1 MFDISL
7 LSALGESV
15 IESERSTHTPL
26 ILIVILLVLAMT
38 LVITFLRS
46 FRRCPSNKVLVIY
59 GKTGSGASRT
69 IHGGAAI
76 VWPLIQACEYLDLE
90 PFVVPIDLKNAL
102 SQENIRVS
110 VPTTVTAAISY
121 KPELMQNAAV
131 RLLCMNRIGIQR
143 QAEDIIL
150 GQMRAVIATMKIQE
164 INSDRQAF
172 LYKVNEAV
180 SVELEK
186 IGLEVINVNIKDI
199 TDESGYIEAIGRK
212 AASQAINQ
220 AAIDVSE
227 QERLGNIGV
236 AERQRDMRKA
246 VASANAEA
254 EIGEAQAD
262 RERRTKIAT
271 ASAEAQI
278 GEASADRDRRQQI
291 ATLDAQAVNNE
302 TEANAKK
309 ASYNANQKVAEQEAR
324 QRAEVVAKQADGQI
338 RVADQLAQR
347 DAEEA
352 RAKREES
359 RLKAEQVVP
368 ADIARTKL
376 VIESEAQ
383 KQQRTIVA
391 EGDALALLTKMRAE
405 AEGTLVKMKAEAAG
419 TQAILD
425 AKAEGY
431 RKLIEGAAADPQTA
445 ASLLVIEKLTE
456 VAHIQAQAVSK
467 LPLEKIIVWDGGGNG
482 EGLKGLGGRMLG
494 ALPPMH
500 QIAGMVGL
508 DLPEY
513 LGKVQ
518 KHEEP
523 KPTQIEPKK

>member
-1 MFDISL
+1 
-7 LSALGESV
+7 V
-15 IESERSTHTPL
+15 ERIAIATNQDWIDSW
-26 ILIVILLVLAMT
+26 
-38 LVITFLRS
+38 
-46 FRRCPSNKVLVIY
+46 KVLMTKAQ
-59 GKTGSGASRT
+59 GTS
-69 IHGGAAI
+69 
-76 VWPLIQACEYLDLE
+76 
-90 PFVVPIDLKNAL
+90 
-102 SQENIRVS
+102 
-110 VPTTVTAAISY
+110 
-121 KPELMQNAAV
+121 AAV
-131 RLLCMNRIGIQR
+131 ETKFLTKP
-143 QAEDIIL
+143 IIAPPGSACTETYL
-150 GQMRAVIATMKIQE
+150 VA
-164 INSDRQAF
+164 
-172 LYKVNEAV
+172 
-180 SVELEK
+180 
-186 IGLEVINVNIKDI
+186 
-199 TDESGYIEAIGRK
+199 GRF
-212 AASQAINQ
+212 
-220 AAIDVSE
+220 
-227 QERLGNIGV
+227 
-236 AERQRDMRKA
+236 
-246 VASANAEA
+246 
-254 EIGEAQAD
+254 
-262 RERRTKIAT
+262 
-271 ASAEAQI
+271 
-278 GEASADRDRRQQI
+278 
-291 ATLDAQAVNNE
+291 NNE

-309 ASYNANQKVAEQEAR
+309 AAYNANQKVAEQEAR

-368 ADIARTKL
+368 ADIAKTKL

-431 RKLIEGAAADPQTA
+431 RKRIEGASADPQTA

-482 EGLKGLGGRMLG
+482 EGLKGLGGRLLG

-523 KPTQIEPKK
+523 KKP